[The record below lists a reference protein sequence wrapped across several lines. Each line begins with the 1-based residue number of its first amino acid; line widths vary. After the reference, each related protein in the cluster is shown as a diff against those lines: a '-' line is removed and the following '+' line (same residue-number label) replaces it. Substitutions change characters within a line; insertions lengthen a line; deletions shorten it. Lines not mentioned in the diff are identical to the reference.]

1 MGGSWQQQLQA
12 QGQGTGQGTKEEPV
26 GRKHR
31 RARSGNLKIKTV
43 PCGWSVAGGRDGR
56 STPSR
61 VSMVML
67 WPKAGVERS

>member
-12 QGQGTGQGTKEEPV
+12 QGQGTKEKEPV

-31 RARSGNLKIKTV
+31 RARAGNLKMKTV
-43 PCGWSVAGGRDGR
+43 PCDWSVAGSRDGR
-56 STPSR
+56 STPTR
-61 VSMVML
+61 VNMVML